1 MTAVYRALLRL
12 YPASFRADYGDEL
25 TRTYAENVAQQGRV
39 AAFFAAIGDVV
50 PNALAAHRD
59 ILMQDLKYTVR
70 SLIRARGFAIATILV
85 TALGVGANTATF
97 SVADFVLVRPLSYPD
112 PQELVRLCEGPREGG
127 GWGCNNELS
136 PANFRDVDAKQRS
149 LLSLGAYARGS
160 VNLVG
165 SGDPL
170 RVGILYVDPDV
181 LPTLGVRPIAGRI
194 FDTTASFVNDERT
207 VILSYGL
214 WQSYFGGDNGALNST
229 LILDG
234 IPHVVVGIMPRDFRF
249 PSAEFQLWAPLV
261 LRETDY
267 ANRGNTYLHAIGR
280 LAPGVTFERSAA
292 EMHAIAAQMQ
302 RDLPATN
309 AETGF
314 SYFKQRDEMSPR
326 YRTMLYA
333 LCGASLCLL
342 LLTCANIANLLLV
355 RAASRERELAVRT
368 ALGAGRERLMRQ
380 LMTESVT
387 LALLG
392 GIAGAVVAV
401 MTVPLLTRLV
411 PTSLPLAAQ
420 PTVDLRV
427 FGFAAAFAAA
437 TGLGFGLIPAL
448 RVGARGVFNALR
460 QGARGSGQT
469 TRLRTVLVAIEVCIS
484 VVLLSSSAL
493 LIRAIWR
500 VEAVPSGFSAAGVLT
515 ANTELPRPRYDSASV
530 RAEFYRRVMEGVRAL
545 PGVQTAAYTSGIPM
559 RLTGG
564 IAGVEIPGRPPTP
577 SRQDG
582 VSLRLVSS
590 EYFST
595 LSIPLK
601 RGRNV
606 SDFDTRDRQ
615 LVAVVS
621 ESFAEHYWPGEEA
634 LGKTFT
640 VRNDVRTVIG
650 IVGNVKVRGLER
662 AEEPQLYLPL
672 NQPPDPLGGLYV
684 PKDLVVR
691 TTRDD
696 PGLAR
701 SIQQIVRQVDP
712 QQPVSNVRA
721 LSAVVGDQTA
731 ERRAQLRILGALAA
745 LALLLTAVGIHGLL
759 AFTVSQRD
767 REIGVRLALGANPGR
782 VARMILGE
790 GARIALIGVIPGVL
804 AAYYAARG
812 MSTLLFGLRPND
824 PLTLSVV
831 AVVCFLTAVIACA
844 RPAMRAAGIHPMAAL
859 RAD

>member
-1 MTAVYRALLRL
+1 MSAFYRALLRL
-12 YPASFRADYGDEL
+12 YPASFRADYGAEL
-25 TRTYAENVAQQGRV
+25 TRAYEERVHQRGRA
-39 AAFFAAIGDVV
+39 AAFLAAVGDVV

-59 ILMQDLKYTVR
+59 ILWQDLKYTAR
-70 SLIRARGFAIATILV
+70 SLVRARGFAIATILV

-97 SVADFVLVRPLSYPD
+97 SVADFVLVRPLSYPN

-136 PANFRDVDAKQRS
+136 PANFRDVDAKQKT
-149 LLSLGAYARGS
+149 LASLGAYARGS

-181 LPTLGVRPIAGRI
+181 IPTLGVRPIAGRI
-194 FDTTASFVNDERT
+194 FDTTAAFAADERT
-207 VILSYGL
+207 VILSYAL

-249 PSAEFQLWAPLV
+249 PGAEFQLWAPLV
-261 LRETDY
+261 LREGDY
-267 ANRGNTYLHAIGR
+267 ANRNNTYLHAIGR
-280 LAPGVTFERSAA
+280 LTAGVSFEQSAT
-292 EMHAIAAQMQ
+292 EMHAIAAQLR
-302 RDLPATN
+302 RDYPATN

-333 LCGASLCLL
+333 LCGASVCLL

-401 MTVPLLTRLV
+401 MTVPLLSRLI
-411 PTSLPLAAQ
+411 PTSLPLGTQ
-420 PTVDLRV
+420 PSVDVRV
-427 FGFAAAFAAA
+427 FAFAAAFAGL

-469 TRLRTVLVAIEVCIS
+469 TRLRTALVAIEVCVS

-515 ANTELPRPRYDSASV
+515 ANTELPRPRYDSAST
-530 RAEFYRRVMEGVRAL
+530 RAEFYRRVIEGVRAL

-564 IAGVEIPGRPPTP
+564 IAGVEIPGRPPAP
-577 SRQDG
+577 GRQDG

-590 EYFST
+590 EFFST
-595 LSIPLK
+595 LNIPLR

-606 SDFDTRDRQ
+606 SDFDTRERQ

-621 ESFAEHYWPGEEA
+621 ESFAEHYWPGEDA

-640 VRNDVRTVIG
+640 VRNDLRTVIG
-650 IVGNVKVRGLER
+650 IVGNIKVRGLER
-662 AEEPQLYLPL
+662 SEEPQLYLPL
-672 NQPPDPLGGLYV
+672 NQPPEPLGGLYV

-696 PGLAR
+696 PGLGR
-701 SIQQIVRQVDP
+701 SIQQIVRQIDP
-712 QQPVSNVRA
+712 QQPVSNVRT
-721 LSAVVGDQTA
+721 LSSVVGDQTA
-731 ERRAQLRILGALAA
+731 ERRAQLRILGALAS

-790 GARIALIGVIPGVL
+790 GAKIALIGVIPGVI
-804 AAYYAARG
+804 AAYYAARA

-831 AVVCFLTAVIACA
+831 AALCFVTAVVACA
-844 RPAMRAAGIHPMAAL
+844 RPALRAAGIHPMSAL